1 MSLKILLRSG
11 LMRIPKI
18 YTEARLS
25 ENTELTLHEQEAQH
39 IVKVL
44 RMKEGELL
52 RLFNGSGEFYPAT
65 IIQTNKKSVV
75 IKTSQAEKA
84 LSESTLHTHLGQVMS
99 RGDRMDYVIQKST
112 ELGINEITPLTSERC
127 ELKLN
132 ADRAEKRIKHWQQ
145 VAISA
150 AEQCGRACVPKIHPI
165 LSVNEWVQQ
174 NKAQGL
180 SLVLHHR
187 DTQNL
192 GAIQTTP
199 SHVNLLIGPEGGLS
213 EAEIKLAT
221 EATFIPSTFGPRV
234 MRTETAPIA
243 CLSILQWLWGD
254 FQSPL

>member
-1 MSLKILLRSG
+1 
-11 LMRIPKI
+11 MRIPKI
-18 YTEARLS
+18 YTEAFLS
-25 ENTELTLHEQEAQH
+25 DNTELTLHDQEAQH

-44 RMKEGELL
+44 RMKEGESL
-52 RLFNGSGEFYPAT
+52 RLFNGSGSFYPAT
-65 IIQTNKKSVV
+65 ILQTTKKSVV
-75 IKTSQAEKA
+75 IQTSQSEKA

-132 ADRAEKRIKHWQQ
+132 ADRADKRIKHWQQ

-165 LSVNEWVQQ
+165 LSVNDWIQQ
-174 NKAQGL
+174 NKHQGL

-192 GAIQTTP
+192 GEIQTTP

-213 EAEIKLAT
+213 QVEIQLAT

-234 MRTETAPIA
+234 MRTETAPVA

-254 FQSPL
+254 FQSPEN